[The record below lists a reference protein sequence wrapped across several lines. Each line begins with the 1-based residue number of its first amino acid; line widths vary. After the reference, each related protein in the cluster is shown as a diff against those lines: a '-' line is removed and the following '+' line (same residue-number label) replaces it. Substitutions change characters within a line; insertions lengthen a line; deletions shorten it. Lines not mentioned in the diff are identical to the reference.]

1 MANFTLIG
9 SQFSGSYSRV
19 FTVIVPFNDKNQRF
33 GIKATSP
40 AKTAEKRSRI
50 SSPLP
55 LQC

>member
-19 FTVIVPFNDKNQRF
+19 FTVIVPYNDKNQRF